1 MNPQSI
7 TITGRP
13 FFKYRALMDAML
25 NKAIEKMEAA
35 GVSEGTVMGQIGI
48 KLNRRVDD
56 ITNEVEIRP
65 KFVFNTTMSIP
76 VKVSDKD
83 EAEDDFIIFKDKNGR
98 FTICDGQ
105 VSMDDILEDEQAD
118 DETAEDEPAEDEQD
132 DADADPDDD
141 EPAEDGQDVDDYD
154 PDGTIPPLRS
164 LK

>member
-83 EAEDDFIIFKDKNGR
+83 EADDDFFIFKDKNGR
-98 FTICDGQ
+98 FKICDGQ

-118 DETAEDEPAEDEQD
+118 DEPAEDEQD

-141 EPAEDGQDVDDYD
+141 EPAEDGQDVDADDYD
-154 PDGTIPPLRS
+154 PDGTIPLLR
-164 LK
+164 